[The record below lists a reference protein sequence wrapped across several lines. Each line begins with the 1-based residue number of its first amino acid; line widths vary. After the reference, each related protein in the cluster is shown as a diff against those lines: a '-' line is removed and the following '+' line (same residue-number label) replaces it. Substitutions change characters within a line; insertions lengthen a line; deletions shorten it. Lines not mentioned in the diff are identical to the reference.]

1 MGLGEWIL
9 VVTNVLMIALA
20 VAQKLNAVKLVAA
33 LKVMI
38 GCIEFARPTKKLVDQ
53 LGPAAA
59 AVEAIKMAIEERGR
73 AAGVEEKVVAP
84 LKARV
89 VDGAQVVGDG
99 AAK

>member
-38 GCIEFARPTKKLVDQ
+38 G
-53 LGPAAA
+53 
-59 AVEAIKMAIEERGR
+59 
-73 AAGVEEKVVAP
+73 
-84 LKARV
+84 
-89 VDGAQVVGDG
+89 
-99 AAK
+99 